1 MQKARACPVKSPK
14 KHLQLQHICCIVL
27 NMGMTAKEV
36 IKILKKNGWKLVR
49 IKGSHHHFLKAGAR
63 RPVVVPVHG
72 NTDLGKFADD
82 ILKEAGID
90 PKGIK
95 Q

>member
-1 MQKARACPVKSPK
+1 MSSK
-14 KHLQLQHICCIVL
+14 KKLLAVTVYML
-27 NMGMTAKEV
+27 YNENMGMTAKEV

-82 ILKEAGID
+82 ILKEAGIA

-95 Q
+95 R